1 MNWSFTLGSKEIS
14 IALNWSG
21 CQPVTVPWG
30 TGGSCTARV
39 PFASFFQ
46 YLGTFCSLYELG

>member
-1 MNWSFTLGSKEIS
+1 MNWSFTPGSKEIS

-21 CQPVTVPWG
+21 CQAVTVPWG
-30 TGGSCTARV
+30 TGGGCRALV